1 MSRMNDDEVKRKYGN
16 LLPKT
21 GVYFLPD
28 DKIVSFL
35 KILNELRKKYEKEEN
50 YVKAKLLKQRFEEL
64 SGMEQQRQNI
74 NMKQAKKMAHDSGE
88 CSESAI
94 FRVQLAWDQYMADY
108 EAAAF
113 ESIERLKEKHLLEVN
128 DLHEKVRNNFK
139 IKHKLSKELM
149 DMRKQEK
156 IFFSVKNYDQA
167 ERLRIKADFLEQ
179 KEKEDAEMQLEEQI
193 AKQEKVL
200 RQRQQMALA
209 TLLKRIQRDRD
220 EQMNHRQVDSKRLYQ
235 RNSNLLNDMIKK

>member
-74 NMKQAKKMAHDSGE
+74 NMKQA
-88 CSESAI
+88 
-94 FRVQLAWDQYMADY
+94 
-108 EAAAF
+108 
-113 ESIERLKEKHLLEVN
+113 
-128 DLHEKVRNNFK
+128 
-139 IKHKLSKELM
+139 
-149 DMRKQEK
+149 
-156 IFFSVKNYDQA
+156 
-167 ERLRIKADFLEQ
+167 
-179 KEKEDAEMQLEEQI
+179 
-193 AKQEKVL
+193 
-200 RQRQQMALA
+200 
-209 TLLKRIQRDRD
+209 
-220 EQMNHRQVDSKRLYQ
+220 
-235 RNSNLLNDMIKK
+235 

>member
-1 MSRMNDDEVKRKYGN
+1 
-16 LLPKT
+16 
-21 GVYFLPD
+21 
-28 DKIVSFL
+28 
-35 KILNELRKKYEKEEN
+35 
-50 YVKAKLLKQRFEEL
+50 
-64 SGMEQQRQNI
+64 
-74 NMKQAKKMAHDSGE
+74 
-88 CSESAI
+88 
-94 FRVQLAWDQYMADY
+94 MADY